1 MVSYTNLEMG
11 ANREE
16 EGDITCPSL
25 SYKQRIMGF
34 AGTLGVALVISILSF
49 VVLFQQ
55 NYIMFGV
62 LNTLANVCSLLS
74 SLFLAGPKKQIKKM
88 FDKTRIIATLVYL
101 FTMIMTFIVAL
112 VLKIPWLVILC
123 VFIQY
128 LAMLWYGISY
138 IPYARDLIIRIV
150 TAPCK

>member
-1 MVSYTNLEMG
+1 MVNYTNMELG
-11 ANREE
+11 GQREE
-16 EGDITCPSL
+16 EGDLTCPSL

-34 AGTLGVALVISILSF
+34 AGTLATALLISILSF

-55 NYIMFGV
+55 NYVMFGV
-62 LNTLANVCSLLS
+62 LNTLANLCSLAS

-88 FDKTRIIATLVYL
+88 FDKTRIVATIVYL
-101 FTMIMTFIVAL
+101 LTMILTFIVAL

-138 IPYARDLIIRIV
+138 ILYARDLIIRIV